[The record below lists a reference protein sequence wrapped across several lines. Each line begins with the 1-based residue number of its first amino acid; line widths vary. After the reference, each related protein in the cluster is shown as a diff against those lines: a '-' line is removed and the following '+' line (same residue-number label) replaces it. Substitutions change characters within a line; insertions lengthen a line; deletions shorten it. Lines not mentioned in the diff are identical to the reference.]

1 MKILTRTLPIGSQG
15 SRRTTDAHSSYPD
28 SVYPAV
34 VARGPVPRERQPE
47 TKAAPDTV
55 ARGPV
60 PRECQPETK
69 AAPDT
74 VARGP
79 VPRDRPLKTK
89 AAPDTVARGPV
100 PRDRPDTVAR
110 GPVPHECPTETKNV
124 SARGFTMMELLLV
137 MAIIAVLSAISMP
150 ALKGFASTRRL
161 KASAQTV
168 RNLLVFAR
176 DMAITERTGHLV
188 VLDLDREQCWLAS
201 SETFNPQE
209 PLASVLTEG
218 TTFRQNTTAAETVQQ
233 GLTRTGGILGVPQAL
248 EQQVTLEAVITNHNG
263 QTAHANSG
271 VEYVYFSPTASS
283 EDTQIYLRNRQNRV
297 MSVTVEAAS
306 GRVSVRQLTN
316 EEIAEL
322 GFEDNERSR

>member
-1 MKILTRTLPIGSQG
+1 
-15 SRRTTDAHSSYPD
+15 
-28 SVYPAV
+28 
-34 VARGPVPRERQPE
+34 
-47 TKAAPDTV
+47 
-55 ARGPV
+55 
-60 PRECQPETK
+60 
-69 AAPDT
+69 
-74 VARGP
+74 
-79 VPRDRPLKTK
+79 
-89 AAPDTVARGPV
+89 
-100 PRDRPDTVAR
+100 
-110 GPVPHECPTETKNV
+110 
-124 SARGFTMMELLLV
+124 MMELLLV

-248 EQQVTLEAVITNHNG
+248 EQQVTLEAVVTNHNG

-322 GFEDNERSR
+322 GFEDNGRSR

>member
-1 MKILTRTLPIGSQG
+1 MRILTRTLPIGSQG
-15 SRRTTDAHSSYPD
+15 SRQTTDAYSSHPD
-28 SVYPAV
+28 AVARGPVPRDRPAT
-34 VARGPVPRERQPE
+34 VARGPVPRERQLK
-47 TKAAPDTV
+47 TKTGPDTV

-60 PRECQPETK
+60 PRECPLKTK
-69 AAPDT
+69 TVPDT

-79 VPRDRPLKTK
+79 VPRECSLKTETV
-89 AAPDTVARGPV
+89 PDTVARGPV
-100 PRDRPDTVAR
+100 PRER
-110 GPVPHECPTETKNV
+110 PTETKNV
-124 SARGFTMMELLLV
+124 SAHGFTMMELLLV

-188 VLDLDREQCWLAS
+188 VLDLDRGQCWLAS

-218 TTFRQNTTAAETVQQ
+218 TTLRQNTTAAETVQQ

-322 GFEDNERSR
+322 GFEDNERSQ

>member
-1 MKILTRTLPIGSQG
+1 MRILTRTLPIGSQG
-15 SRRTTDAHSSYPD
+15 SRRTTDAYSSHPDSIYPD
-28 SVYPAV
+28 T
-34 VARGPVPRERQPE
+34 VARGPVPRDRLFE
-47 TKAAPDTV
+47 TKTAPDTV

-60 PRECQPETK
+60 PREQQS
-69 AAPDT
+69 A
-74 VARGP
+74 ARGP
-79 VPRDRPLKTK
+79 VPRDRP
-89 AAPDTVARGPV
+89 
-100 PRDRPDTVAR
+100 
-110 GPVPHECPTETKNV
+110 TETKNA
-124 SARGFTMMELLLV
+124 SERGFTMMELLLV

-188 VLDLDREQCWLAS
+188 VLDLDRGQCWLAS

-218 TTFRQNTTAAETVQQ
+218 TTRQQNTTAAETVQQ

-263 QTAHANSG
+263 QTAHVNSG

-316 EEIAEL
+316 EEVAEL
-322 GFEDNERSR
+322 GFEDNERSQ

>member
-1 MKILTRTLPIGSQG
+1 MRILTRTLPIGRQG
-15 SRRTTDAHSSYPD
+15 SRRTTDAHSSHPA
-28 SVYPAV
+28 SVYPDA
-34 VARGPVPRERQPE
+34 VARGPVPRECPLKTKTVPDTVARGPVPRE
-47 TKAAPDTV
+47 HPLKTKAGPDAVARGPVPHEHPLKTKAGPDTV

-60 PRECQPETK
+60 PRECS
-69 AAPDT
+69 
-74 VARGP
+74 
-79 VPRDRPLKTK
+79 
-89 AAPDTVARGPV
+89 
-100 PRDRPDTVAR
+100 
-110 GPVPHECPTETKNV
+110 TETKDV
-124 SARGFTMMELLLV
+124 SERGFTMMELLLV

-176 DMAITERTGHLV
+176 DMAITERTAHLV
-188 VLDLDREQCWLAS
+188 VLNLDRGQCWLAS

-322 GFEDNERSR
+322 GFEDNERSQ

>member
-1 MKILTRTLPIGSQG
+1 
-15 SRRTTDAHSSYPD
+15 
-28 SVYPAV
+28 
-34 VARGPVPRERQPE
+34 
-47 TKAAPDTV
+47 
-55 ARGPV
+55 
-60 PRECQPETK
+60 
-69 AAPDT
+69 
-74 VARGP
+74 
-79 VPRDRPLKTK
+79 
-89 AAPDTVARGPV
+89 
-100 PRDRPDTVAR
+100 
-110 GPVPHECPTETKNV
+110 
-124 SARGFTMMELLLV
+124 MMELLLV

-176 DMAITERTGHLV
+176 DMAITERTAHLV
-188 VLDLDREQCWLAS
+188 VLDLDRGQCWLAS

-248 EQQVTLEAVITNHNG
+248 EQQVTLEAVTTNHNG

-322 GFEDNERSR
+322 GFADNERSQ